1 MKKKKKE
8 RPERSPERPI
18 ETSKLI
24 DKYVEKGQM
33 TTYPHGILLP
43 DSSDSLGLSLE
54 TIGPDLEKEEVRA
67 TSRTLSLGIIAL
79 AIIIGAYVQTQSTSA
94 RGQVIQIGSS
104 HLRKE
109 GIYVWR
115 VLSVKQE
122 EVTPNFRFNYS
133 LKFERPDLVGDRLC
147 WLVRFEPE
155 GRLGHYIE
163 VWIDVSE
170 NLVVGGIQCR

>member
-1 MKKKKKE
+1 MGKKKL
-8 RPERSPERPI
+8 PERPI
-18 ETSKLI
+18 EISKLI
-24 DKYVEKGQM
+24 DKYIEKGGM
-33 TTYPHGILLP
+33 TTYPHGMLLP
-43 DSSDSLGLSLE
+43 DISDQLGLSLE
-54 TIGPDLEKEEVRA
+54 TIGPDLEKGGVRL
-67 TSRTLSLGIIAL
+67 TGRTLSLGIIVL
-79 AIIIGAYVQTQSTSA
+79 AIIFGAYVQIQSTSV
-94 RGQVIQIGSS
+94 RRQVIQVGSS

-109 GIYVWR
+109 GIYVGR

-147 WLVRFEPE
+147 WIVRFEPE

-170 NLVVGGIQCR
+170 NLVVGGMQSR

>member
-1 MKKKKKE
+1 MEKKE
-8 RPERSPERPI
+8 HSERPI
-18 ETSKLI
+18 EISKMI
-24 DKYVEKGQM
+24 DKYIEKGGM
-33 TTYPHGILLP
+33 TTYPHGMLLP

-54 TIGPDLEKEEVRA
+54 TIGPDIEKGGVRL
-67 TSRTLSLGIIAL
+67 TGRTIGLGIIAL
-79 AIIIGAYVQTQSTSA
+79 AIIFGAYVQAQSTGV

-109 GIYVWR
+109 GIFVGR

-122 EVTPNFRFNYS
+122 EVTPNFRFNSS

-147 WLVRFEPE
+147 WLVRFEPA
-155 GRLGHYIE
+155 GRPGHYIE

-170 NLVVGGIQCR
+170 NLVVGGVQCR